1 MLTLVG
7 LEFEGQPHSGLDDAK
22 NIARVLLRLIADRAF
37 VRVNEK
43 IIIKVKATS
52 FEFSSTFTLYKS
64 YYLKDSRSN
73 TACECGEADSPKL
86 RSVAAVP
93 RRESEQWFKK
103 QKELVK
109 RHQSRKTR

>member
-43 IIIKVKATS
+43 IIIKVILSWVKL
-52 FEFSSTFTLYKS
+52 FEYFL
-64 YYLKDSRSN
+64 L
-73 TACECGEADSPKL
+73 
-86 RSVAAVP
+86 
-93 RRESEQWFKK
+93 
-103 QKELVK
+103 
-109 RHQSRKTR
+109 

>member
-43 IIIKVKATS
+43 IIIKVMLSHSNVDHSTS
-52 FEFSSTFTLYKS
+52 SKISETL
-64 YYLKDSRSN
+64 
-73 TACECGEADSPKL
+73 
-86 RSVAAVP
+86 
-93 RRESEQWFKK
+93 F
-103 QKELVK
+103 
-109 RHQSRKTR
+109 

>member
-43 IIIKVKATS
+43 IIIKVCGSFHKFKNKRNIILGFNLRMWRGRLSKA
-52 FEFSSTFTLYKS
+52 
-64 YYLKDSRSN
+64 
-73 TACECGEADSPKL
+73 
-86 RSVAAVP
+86 
-93 RRESEQWFKK
+93 
-103 QKELVK
+103 
-109 RHQSRKTR
+109 

>member
-43 IIIKVKATS
+43 IIIKVA
-52 FEFSSTFTLYKS
+52 S
-64 YYLKDSRSN
+64 YIYLN
-73 TACECGEADSPKL
+73 IFFC
-86 RSVAAVP
+86 
-93 RRESEQWFKK
+93 KK
-103 QKELVK
+103 NII
-109 RHQSRKTR
+109 

>member
-43 IIIKVKATS
+43 IIIKVINDSIVKL
-52 FEFSSTFTLYKS
+52 FEYFL
-64 YYLKDSRSN
+64 L
-73 TACECGEADSPKL
+73 
-86 RSVAAVP
+86 
-93 RRESEQWFKK
+93 
-103 QKELVK
+103 
-109 RHQSRKTR
+109 

>member
-43 IIIKVKATS
+43 IIIKVMLSHSNVDHSTS
-52 FEFSSTFTLYKS
+52 SKI
-64 YYLKDSRSN
+64 
-73 TACECGEADSPKL
+73 
-86 RSVAAVP
+86 
-93 RRESEQWFKK
+93 SEILF
-103 QKELVK
+103 
-109 RHQSRKTR
+109 

>member
-43 IIIKVKATS
+43 IIIKVMLSHSNVDHSTSSKISEIFLGFNLRMWRGRLSKA
-52 FEFSSTFTLYKS
+52 
-64 YYLKDSRSN
+64 
-73 TACECGEADSPKL
+73 
-86 RSVAAVP
+86 
-93 RRESEQWFKK
+93 
-103 QKELVK
+103 KE
-109 RHQSRKTR
+109 RGCRPQA